1 MKPNTCKRILSAL
14 AAAVLIFSFAG
25 CSGNTPDATDNQAET
40 PGLSA
45 TPAPAESPK
54 ETPPGETGTP
64 EETPSGAAETEG
76 GEESPG
82 PDVPAADWNEEDGV
96 FLYDLS
102 YGEGDRNKYD
112 LYIPADASKEDEV
125 GVILFIHGG
134 SWTSGS
140 KEDMALD
147 CKRYAKAGY
156 ITASMNYTYAGGS
169 EENTVYKML
178 DEIQSC
184 VAAVKEELTG
194 KGYNVTKMAIS
205 GYSAGGHL
213 AALYAY
219 SRADVSALPVVL
231 LVDFVGPADFHT
243 DSWLPGL
250 GASMTSLLTGQKITN
265 DQMNSGDAEGLINSI
280 SPVHFVTGISC
291 ASLLV
296 YGGQD
301 QLIGQAHHEKLAAAL
316 DEAGVDYT
324 LIVFPNSGHSLEN
337 DPDKF
342 EEYISTAMSYLKEY
356 FGY

>member
-1 MKPNTCKRILSAL
+1 MKLNAYNKVLSFLAVVAL
-14 AAAVLIFSFAG
+14 IVSLVG
-25 CSGNTPDATDNQAET
+25 CSSNTPDTSGNGNDA

-45 TPAPAESPK
+45 TPAPAETPN
-54 ETPPGETGTP
+54 ETPPVATGTP
-64 EETPSGAAETEG
+64 EETPSGTTETEG
-76 GEESPG
+76 GEESPE
-82 PDVPAADWNEEDGV
+82 PAVPAADWAEENGV
-96 FLYDLS
+96 ILYDLS
-102 YGEGDRNKYD
+102 YGEAERNTYD
-112 LYIPADASKEDEV
+112 LYIPADASKEAEV
-125 GVILFIHGG
+125 GIILFIHGG
-134 SWTSGS
+134 SWTTGS
-140 KEDMALD
+140 KEDMAPE

-169 EENTVYKML
+169 AENTAYKML